1 KNVNKKPVANAGAD
15 IVVNEG
21 EMFTLDGSGSF
32 DPDNDELTF
41 YWDATGLSLPEND
54 SVSISVTAPE
64 VEEDITFPVV
74 LVVSDGQLNSASDT
88 VFVKILQVN
97 KTPEW
102 VYFPADSAFVG
113 YKYSAA
119 ISVSDPDLID
129 LISIYSDD

>member
-1 KNVNKKPVANAGAD
+1 DTVISVVLQVSDGKLSSEPDTVWVTVKNVNKKPVANAGAD

-32 DPDNDELTF
+32 DPDNDALTF

-54 SVSISVTAPE
+54 SVYISVTAPE
-64 VEEDITFPVV
+64 VEEDITIPVV

-102 VYFPADSAFVG
+102 V
-113 YKYSAA
+113 
-119 ISVSDPDLID
+119 
-129 LISIYSDD
+129 

>member
-1 KNVNKKPVANAGAD
+1 
-15 IVVNEG
+15 
-21 EMFTLDGSGSF
+21 
-32 DPDNDELTF
+32 
-41 YWDATGLSLPEND
+41 
-54 SVSISVTAPE
+54 
-64 VEEDITFPVV
+64 
-74 LVVSDGQLNSASDT
+74 LVVSDGQLNSVSDT

-129 LISIYSDD
+129 LISIYSDDLPDWLVLTDNGNATATLSTDSFLRMEDLLGTDAFVIKATDRTVTI